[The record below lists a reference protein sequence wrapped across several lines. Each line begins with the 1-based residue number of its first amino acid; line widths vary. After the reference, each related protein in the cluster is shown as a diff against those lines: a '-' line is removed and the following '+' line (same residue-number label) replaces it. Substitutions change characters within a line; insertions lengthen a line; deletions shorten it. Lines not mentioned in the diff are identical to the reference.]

1 MRTYL
6 KKTKLTVVQIILHFL
21 VYTVSFLTSH
31 PTSSF
36 LYGVFYSPR
45 NEDTPTYLPYQRN
58 FLFDKKGTATQF
70 ANVHFSI
77 SSLNITYIRIPNSPS
92 LSSCNHKIASIKPLT
107 PIELRNSR
115 YPWRLIIDASPFCLH
130 YIRKGVKLTQ
140 FCLQWNLLN
149 RNYLYICVLHRCFG
163 SEVSTFYFI
172 EERRER

>member
-1 MRTYL
+1 M
-6 KKTKLTVVQIILHFL
+6 QIILLFL

-45 NEDTPTYLPYQRN
+45 NEDTPTYLRYQRN

-172 EERRER
+172 EERGER